1 MNGYLK
7 NIGAVVGATVAGATI
22 IGAGVWFYWLQTTN
36 TKVLALA
43 PTVFLETA
51 DDSLVATTDAGRVLG
66 YRHKKGVLRY
76 ARIPFAAPPVG
87 VLRFQPPQPVLP
99 WSKVLDVR
107 QPGPSCIQRTTR
119 NSEPS
124 QRQQSED
131 CLSLTVTTPSLE
143 AANRPVIVWMHGGG
157 LVAGSNGHS
166 TYDGANFAARGDLV
180 FVNVQYRLG
189 SLGWLDVSSLG
200 KDNVSSLGEDNV
212 SSLEEDNVQQSSVNG
227 QLDVLASLAWVQ
239 RNIDQFGGDPNNV
252 TLMGESAGSFLVA
265 SLLSMPEAQ
274 PLFDKAILQ
283 SGVYNVWDIPVDR
296 SGLLQRVLEQA
307 NVDSLEGLRQVD
319 ARVMQTLETDI
330 YQFVRSQNFPSPM
343 PWYSPRD
350 ITRETLEHSALNGKP
365 ILHGTLSQEHH
376 SLLLSYTGNNPHGQI
391 AQGLLG
397 NLGLEAAQIDRLV
410 AQIKPS
416 LPDRSDQDLL
426 VDLAT
431 AIHMHYPH
439 AILSEQ
445 YATNAPVYSYLI
457 DWAAPNFPELGA
469 IHGLDLPLVFGNFDA
484 WSWALGDN
492 PPQEL
497 SDTMQAAWIAFAKTG
512 NPNHA
517 TIPDWPLYEPEK
529 RATMQFGETP
539 EVVSDPL
546 GWVRDLGPVMDDML
560 GKGR

>member
-1 MNGYLK
+1 MNNYLK
-7 NIGAVVGATVAGATI
+7 IVGGAVAGAAI
-22 IGAGVWFYWLQTTN
+22 AGAGVWFYWLQTV
-36 TKVLALA
+36 KILAFA
-43 PTVFLETA
+43 PAIFLETA
-51 DDSLVATTDAGRVLG
+51 DNSLVASTDAGRVLG
-66 YRHKKGVLRY
+66 YRLENGVLRY
-76 ARIPFAAPPVG
+76 SRIPFAAPPVG
-87 VLRFQPPQPVLP
+87 ALRFQPPQPVLP
-99 WSKVLDVR
+99 WSKVLDASK
-107 QPGPSCIQRTTR
+107 PGPSCIQRATR

-131 CLSLTVTTPSLE
+131 CLSLTVTTPSLD
-143 AANRPVIVWMHGGG
+143 AANRPVIVWIHGGG
-157 LVAGSNGHS
+157 LVAGSNGDS

-200 KDNVSSLGEDNV
+200 EDNVSSLG
-212 SSLEEDNVQQSSVNG
+212 EDNVQQSSVNG
-227 QLDVLASLAWVQ
+227 QLDVLASLTWVQ

-265 SLLSMPEAQ
+265 SLLAMPEAQ
-274 PLFDKAILQ
+274 PLFDRAILQ
-283 SGVYNVWDIPVDR
+283 SGVYNVWEIPVDR
-296 SGLLQRVLEQA
+296 PGLLQRVLEKA

-319 ARVMQTLETDI
+319 ARVMQTIETDI
-330 YQFVRSQNFPSPM
+330 YRFVRSQNFPSPM
-343 PWYSPRD
+343 PWYSPRG
-350 ITRETLEHSALNGKP
+350 ITRETLERSALNEKP
-365 ILHGTLSQEHH
+365 ILHGTLSHEYH
-376 SLLLSYTGNNPHGQI
+376 SLLLSYTGDDPHGQI

-397 NLGLEAAQIDRLV
+397 NLGLDTAQIDRLV
-410 AQIKPS
+410 AQVKPS
-416 LPDRSDQDLL
+416 LPERSDQDLL
-426 VDLAT
+426 VDLAS

-439 AILSEQ
+439 TILSEH
-445 YATNAPVYSYLI
+445 YGAKAPVYSYVI

-497 SDTMQAAWIAFAKTG
+497 SNTMQAAWIAFAKTG

-517 TIPDWPLYEPEK
+517 AIPDWPLYDSEK
-529 RATMQFGETP
+529 RATMLFGETV

-546 GWVRDLGPVMDDML
+546 GWVRDLGPAMDDMS